1 MQTKS
6 FSIGIDIGGTNTTCG
21 IVNRHGDIL
30 VQEHLHTTDYATP
43 ADFVTAIKTQ
53 MKPHIDHFGKDHIKG
68 VGAGAPN
75 SSYYTGEIQIAPNL
89 PWKQVI
95 PLRKLLEDA
104 FDLPTTITNDANAS
118 AIGEMIYGAAKGMK
132 NFIMVTLGT
141 GVGSGFVA
149 NGQLIYGNDGFAG
162 ELGHVIAVRGGRLC
176 NCGRHGC
183 LERYSSATGIVHT
196 AYEMLESN
204 QDSGPIE
211 NEDWLRAKHNRGEEI
226 TSSSIHKAALAGD
239 PLAVEIFDFTG
250 KILGQCLADAVAIT
264 SPEAIIMF
272 GGLAKAGDFI
282 LKPTKKYM
290 EENLLHVFSN
300 KIDILPSE
308 LPERVAAI
316 LGSAALAWD

>member
-21 IVNRHGDIL
+21 IVDRHGDIM

-43 ADFVTAIKTQ
+43 VGFIQAIKE
-53 MKPHIDHFGKDHIKG
+53 KLAPHIERFDKNQIKG
-68 VGAGAPN
+68 IGAGAPN
-75 SSYYTGEIQIAPNL
+75 ASYYSGEIQPAPNL

-104 FDLPTTITNDANAS
+104 FDLPATITNDANAS
-118 AIGEMIYGAAKGMK
+118 AIGEMTYGAAKGMK

-149 NGQLIYGNDGFAG
+149 NGQLIYGDDGFAG
-162 ELGHVIAVRGGRLC
+162 ELGHVIAVRHGRLC
-176 NCGRHGC
+176 NCGRNGC
-183 LERYSSATGIVHT
+183 LERYCSATGIVLT

-204 QDSGPIE
+204 KDQE
-211 NEDWLRAKHNRGEEI
+211 AAEHEDWLRARHNRGEEI
-226 TSSSIHKAALAGD
+226 TSSSIHKAALDGD

-264 SPEAIIMF
+264 SPEAIFFF

-290 EENLLHVFSN
+290 EENLLHVFKN
-300 KIDILPSE
+300 KIELVPSE
-308 LPERVAAI
+308 LPERDAAI